1 MCFLIIN
8 IEKAPNIIKI
18 IGCALVFYWE
28 STFFRSYYIIIA
40 VLSVTVYILFTL
52 IRTKTKKLSA
62 RKIIG
67 VVLLLYLM
75 VYAILAVSRVTMPE
89 SYNEVMICKNN
100 TEYNTSASMI
110 YDQIEH
116 NGNLNL
122 FMLNYVINS
131 IRMIIPIE
139 LIKGGVGYA
148 PFLIFQVLLL
158 IYIAINIKNIRT
170 IEDKNMLALSVFI
183 AFFMGSVLFE
193 PDFGSFARHEAASFP
208 IIMLFA
214 LDRLGIRRQV

>member
-1 MCFLIIN
+1 M
-8 IEKAPNIIKI
+8 
-18 IGCALVFYWE
+18 
-28 STFFRSYYIIIA
+28 
-40 VLSVTVYILFTL
+40 
-52 IRTKTKKLSA
+52 
-62 RKIIG
+62 
-67 VVLLLYLM
+67 
-75 VYAILAVSRVTMPE
+75 AVSQVMMPE
-89 SYNEVMICKNN
+89 
-100 TEYNTSASMI
+100 EYNDIMNCKKNTDYMTASSMI

-158 IYIAINIKNIRT
+158 IYIVINIKNIRT